1 MSFSNLRTRIQSGGD
16 STSLRTVVV
25 ALGWF
30 LAVSPAQAQDDTP
43 PVTASEDESGGEDS
57 AVESS
62 STSSSAD
69 TGDES
74 EGEAESSA
82 PVADEA
88 PVTDEMSRLDEIER
102 RLEMLDG
109 LQAEL
114 EALRKVAAESEAI
127 RAELE
132 ALKSEAAETQAALPP
147 APARS
152 PVFGKLTPFANVT
165 VRYDNIWTTDPTDLQ
180 VVPFEGLPTGD
191 PGSGGLIVADRGAYF
206 GGFRTKVRAGLRLD
220 SDEAFLVGGIRMAV
234 GESPNPSGSFVP
246 LGDVFRPSSFGLD
259 QAWFDIR
266 PFKGKRD
273 RLSIKAGKMPNPFWR
288 GKVKGSGFASEMI
301 FDNDI
306 NPSGA
311 SVGVKILDLPTIQLY
326 NVTAWYVIQDT
337 EAFRFRGL
345 TGETSLIANQFRL
358 ETPWLTAAV
367 AYYGFENL
375 NAGLKAPGISSS
387 YTEDGNGRLVGGAS
401 GAVMEPGTSANL
413 MRAGLQATN
422 NRVDYGPGAQGFM
435 GGERAAMRLLN
446 VGVQGHVSLPPGKAE
461 RVLLHLMVDYAI
473 NLSAPSLGP
482 SSFVNGRRPEQHA
495 LGGSMGMSL
504 GEQGGA
510 VPPIDFWGTYRFV
523 QADAT
528 LAALAD
534 SDLGRGTEYHGG
546 EFAAS
551 VGLARNFKLGVAV
564 FNFFRF
570 PDFEVMDTRLFVDL
584 IAKF

>member
-1 MSFSNLRTRIQSGGD
+1 LKMSNFRCRLCLGRDPVYVIAAIAAAAFAMNIAPAAAQEDAPSEASAEEESVPAEEGDD
-16 STSLRTVVV
+16 STSEDSSEK
-25 ALGWF
+25 AEEAEA
-30 LAVSPAQAQDDTP
+30 AVS
-43 PVTASEDESGGEDS
+43 
-57 AVESS
+57 
-62 STSSSAD
+62 
-69 TGDES
+69 
-74 EGEAESSA
+74 A
-82 PVADEA
+82 P
-88 PVTDEMSRLDEIER
+88 SRLDEIER
-102 RLEMLDG
+102 RLELLDG
-109 LQAEL
+109 LQAEV
-114 EALRKVAAESEAI
+114 EALRKVAAESEVM

-132 ALKSEAAETQAALPP
+132 ALKAQPEAPPPP
-147 APARS
+147 AKA
-152 PVFGKLTPFANVT
+152 VIFGKLKPFANVT
-165 VRYDNIWTTDPTDLQ
+165 VRYDNIWTTDPTDLNA
-180 VVPFEGLPTGD
+180 VPFEGLPTED
-191 PGSGGLIVADRGAYF
+191 PESGALVVAERGAYF
-206 GGFRTKVRAGLRLD
+206 GGFRTKVRAGLRFD
-220 SDEAFLVGGIRMAV
+220 SDEAFLVGGVRMAV
-234 GESPNPSGSFVP
+234 GQSPNPAGSFVP
-246 LGDVFRPSSFGLD
+246 LGDVFRPSGFGLD
-259 QAWFDIR
+259 QAWMDAR
-266 PFKGKRD
+266 PLKGKRD

-306 NPSGA
+306 NPAGA
-311 SVGVKILDLPTIQLY
+311 AVGVKMLDLPNIKIH

-337 EAFRFRGL
+337 EGFRFRGL
-345 TGETSLIANQFRL
+345 TGETSLIANQFRV

-387 YTEDGNGRLVGGAS
+387 YTEDGNGRVVGGAA

-435 GGERAAMRLLN
+435 GGERAAMRLIN
-446 VGVQGHVSLPPGKAE
+446 VGVQGHVDLPPGNAD

-473 NLSAPSLGP
+473 NLSAPPLGP
-482 SSFVNGRRPEQHA
+482 SSFANVRPPEQHA
-495 LGGSMGMSL
+495 VAGSMGLSL
-504 GEQGGA
+504 GKQGGS
-510 VPPIDFWGTYRFV
+510 VPPIDLWGTYRFV

-564 FNFFRF
+564 FNFWRF